1 MSEEPQWISEKSET
15 RRYDV
20 ENRTLKFAMACIDLC
35 KLVKNDAVN
44 GQLISE
50 LILSAGSR
58 GANYREANDPIHK
71 RDFYYRIGIPRRESK
86 ESKYWLEPL
95 RRSNPEISD
104 RAEERIDEALQLA
117 EIFASIS
124 MA

>member
-1 MSEEPQWISEKSET
+1 MSKEPQWISKKSET

-35 KLVKNDAVN
+35 KLVKNNTVN
-44 GQLISE
+44 AQLISK
-50 LILSAGSR
+50 LILSAASR
-58 GANYREANDPIHK
+58 GADYKDANDSIHK
-71 RDFYYRIGIPRRESK
+71 KDFCFCMGIRRMESK

-95 RRSNPEISD
+95 RRLNPEISD